1 MSGRPGNFLKETFNM
16 KWNRREFLA
25 TSSLALAGG
34 FRSGPL
40 FGQEKPLVGT
50 FKELRSGVGTFLCKG
65 GTTTWAISPD
75 AVLIVDSQMIDSG
88 QVLLDGL
95 KTRTKRPQIDVVVNT
110 HYHGDHTGGNPVLKP
125 AAKMIIAHE
134 RLPILQRKLA
144 EAPNAP
150 PQVYADTTYKD
161 KWRQSF
167 GKMTLSLVHHGPG
180 HTSGDTVAF
189 FEEAHVA
196 SMGDLLYNKRH
207 PNIDREVGGSV
218 RNWLVWL
225 ERVSSA
231 FPADTLYVTG
241 HNGGDDLGFVVDK
254 AEVLHFR
261 DYYTA
266 VLDYVQKGIAK
277 GQSKAELAKRESLP
291 GFEDIRAVGRFTLG
305 NTVGIVFD
313 ELSA

>member
-1 MSGRPGNFLKETFNM
+1 M
-16 KWNRREFLA
+16 
-25 TSSLALAGG
+25 
-34 FRSGPL
+34 
-40 FGQEKPLVGT
+40 
-50 FKELRSGVGTFLCKG
+50 
-65 GTTTWAISPD
+65 
-75 AVLIVDSQMIDSG
+75 
-88 QVLLDGL
+88 

-110 HYHGDHTGGNPVLKP
+110 HYHGDHTGGNPG
-125 AAKMIIAHE
+125 AQAGREDDHIAHE

-167 GKMTLSLVHHGPG
+167 GKVTLSLVHHGPA

-196 SMGDLLYNKRH
+196 SMGDVLYNKRH

-225 ERVSSA
+225 ERVSAA

-241 HNGGDDLGFVVDK
+241 HNGGDDLGSVVDK

-291 GFEDIRAVGRFTLG
+291 GVRGHPLRGAVHTRQHGRYRVRRV
-305 NTVGIVFD
+305 VGLTSLHVRKARVATDAVVRRGHRPDGRGGVRPSFD
-313 ELSA
+313 CQHLR

>member
-1 MSGRPGNFLKETFNM
+1 M

-50 FKELRSGVGTFLCKG
+50 FKELRSGVGTFLCRG

-75 AVLIVDSQMIDSG
+75 AVLIVDSQMMDSA

-95 KTRTKRPQIDVVVNT
+95 KTRTKRSQIDAVVNT
-110 HYHGDHTGGNPVLKP
+110 HYHGDHTGGNAVLKP

-144 EAPNAP
+144 EDPKAP

-167 GKMTLSLVHHGPG
+167 GKVTLSLVHHGPG

-196 SMGDLLYNKRH
+196 SMGDLMYNKRH
-207 PNIDREVGGSV
+207 PNIDREAGGSV
-218 RNWLVWL
+218 RNWVVVAGEDNGRFPRRYALRHRPQRGRRPRL
-225 ERVSSA
+225 RGREGRRLA
-231 FPADTLYVTG
+231 FPGLLHGRARLRAEGYRQGSVEGRTG
-241 HNGGDDLGFVVDK
+241 EARVAPDVRGHP
-254 AEVLHFR
+254 R
-261 DYYTA
+261 
-266 VLDYVQKGIAK
+266 
-277 GQSKAELAKRESLP
+277 R
-291 GFEDIRAVGRFTLG
+291 RAVHTRQHGRDRLRRVVGLIASFTRRL
-305 NTVGIVFD
+305 
-313 ELSA
+313 